1 MDHEQ
6 ASSGGQEEAGA
17 KAGNEKRQRD
27 PPRTGAHNKT
37 TAEDSDEELP
47 GAKRNMT
54 SLREKLM
61 HVYQKKT
68 KETREKRDYAFG

>member
-1 MDHEQ
+1 MEHDQ
-6 ASSGGQEEAGA
+6 ASGTSGGQEEGGA
-17 KAGNEKRQRD
+17 NASGTGKRQRD
-27 PPRTGAHNKT
+27 PPRTGAHDNM

-54 SLREKLM
+54 SLREKLT

-68 KETREKRDYAFG
+68 KETHQK